1 MKQLKKKHCQLWKLG
16 QNLLSLR
23 TSSSDKRFP
32 NDLVCFAAFL
42 SVKLTCDDSV
52 IQLPKKFTSNA
63 SQHIFKLIG
72 LIIKSSGSFGTTSEL
87 TIM

>member
-1 MKQLKKKHCQLWKLG
+1 M
-16 QNLLSLR
+16 SLR
-23 TSSSDKRFP
+23 TSSYDKRLP

-52 IQLPKKFTSNA
+52 IQLPKKFTRNA

-72 LIIKSSGSFGTTSEL
+72 LIIKTNGCLGATFEL